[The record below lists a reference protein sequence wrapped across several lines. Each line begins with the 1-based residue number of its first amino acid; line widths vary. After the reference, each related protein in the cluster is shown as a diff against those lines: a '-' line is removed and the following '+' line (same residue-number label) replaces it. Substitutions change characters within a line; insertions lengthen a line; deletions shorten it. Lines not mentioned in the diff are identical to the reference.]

1 MEHFFSPSTGGF
13 FNELTHGARL
23 VAEPQTEAQIKARRQ
38 PKYRP
43 NPECQIPVDAVAVS
57 HDQWQELLVA
67 QGRGQ
72 IIAVKAGRVV
82 AVDRPAPLAEEQLA
96 QIRARRDR
104 LLADT
109 DIMVTVPDYPI
120 TEDQRAELVAWRVL
134 LRDFPAEIAPMLPV
148 ETVEWPVAPGWLADK
163 GVQL

>member
-13 FNELTHGARL
+13 FNERTHGARL
-23 VAEPQTEAQIKARRQ
+23 VADPQTEAQIKARRQ

-43 NPECQIPVDAVAVS
+43 NPDCQIPADAVAVS
-57 HDQWQELLVA
+57 QTEWQELLVA

-72 IIAVKAGRVV
+72 VIAVKAGRVV

-104 LLADT
+104 LLATT
-109 DIMVTVPDYPI
+109 DVMVTVPDYPI
-120 TEDQRAELVAWRVL
+120 TEEQRAELIAWRAI
-134 LRDFPAEIAPMLPV
+134 LRDFPAEVEPLLPLDAVNWPPAP
-148 ETVEWPVAPGWLADK
+148 AWLTEK
-163 GVQL
+163 GVPL